1 MCYAAPSP
9 PVRVEAEP
17 LAAAAVGFGVESLA
31 FAGFLALEVSMKRG
45 QLALPV
51 PAPVVNLE
59 QPLEPLPAASLKTSY
74 GFY

>member
-1 MCYAAPSP
+1 
-9 PVRVEAEP
+9 
-17 LAAAAVGFGVESLA
+17 
-31 FAGFLALEVSMKRG
+31 MKRG